1 MYKAP
6 YISNSFSI
14 YSSREYMPQLMI
26 VMSFIALLFVSTSS
40 FARENNP
47 GSALTCS
54 GNGTKGFLSNGSYG
68 SLATSFTSNNYQNVT
83 SQTTATGSTNANIP
97 LKIKISSV
105 GSNTGASLNTLMSGG
120 YSAIRF
126 AGNTP
131 TNSAVRDEITLEFQ
145 NSSNNNPLFLDK
157 VALSAF
163 DIDKLSNRTSYW
175 DDNVKFI
182 GVTQSGTTIN
192 GSFQNISNSNVI
204 NTNGEGLRL
213 DTNDNCGDTLESKC
227 QGSIAFSDPVKSV
240 KIIYTN
246 TDNDTTN
253 SVTSRLFDFRL
264 DSYCYQPASY
274 EITKNDGTDSIGVS
288 NITDYLIR
296 VTNNGNTPLTNI
308 VLKDP
313 SATGLTKQ
321 NNITCD
327 ATDPTNTCTTAP
339 SKVQLED
346 TNGFIITSLAVGK
359 TYSIRVPTKVTAA
372 EGSTVTNTASIKVT
386 ELAEKQASDSNTVT
400 SVFSGGSPVAPAS
413 CPSGHKMYYV
423 GNTPPSYTPIETL
436 PINWTTGSLSK
447 EYVFANIK
455 FNLSFTDQINLRTG
469 YPTGTNFTDA
479 TANAINMYHSSF
491 RAAIDHKLTATINK
505 PVSKYGFV
513 VQDLDA
519 NQSGQYIE
527 SITLA
532 SPSGFF
538 SRTENKPFQLSN
550 GNQTISGTAWDNC
563 NTANSCN
570 FNIDWGYKPAL
581 MPFAITHGNP
591 SVGSTTTSAGNY
603 VTGYSDFY
611 FCLAPPKLV
620 VKKVLDGNRMNDTD
634 TKRDQFEVKV
644 TGNALSANSFTTTGN
659 GSTVNNGTSDLLGLT
674 ADTETNKNTYTISER
689 VVNGLA
695 SSYSATYSCNN
706 STTGSTFT
714 TTNGILNADT
724 PDTLNTRSFTISNL
738 NYGDEITC
746 TITNAPSVYTFTGFV
761 FNDNGGIADNDNNQ
775 SDVSSKF
782 TGNSNYFNGIFD
794 NSGNNNDSGIGA
806 DGLQVRL
813 TNCGP
818 NGGTD
823 IAGTTA
829 KNIPLVVASGLLLGQ
844 YKFTVPASVISALT
858 PQKVCLVQ
866 VEPPNWE
873 YSVDTTPNIREVELV
888 ANILDYKTEANTS
901 RNLDFGEVKSQYAA
915 LVLRK
920 AQYVNDCPST
930 LTYTA
935 SDINKADNTDPKT
948 GFSESPI
955 NGTNGNAL
963 TPGQC
968 IAYRI
973 TATNRSNLAI
983 NDFVMQDILQKKGV
997 NSAPVTSV
1005 IANPALSTEYAAD
1018 SPIVGAN
1025 GIVKTTPLVLA
1036 PRTKRDFYFN
1046 TKYGTTSNP

>member
-1 MYKAP
+1 MYEAR
-6 YISNSFSI
+6 YFSNSL
-14 YSSREYMPQLMI
+14 RNYMPQLII

-47 GSALTCS
+47 GSALTCP
-54 GNGTKGFLSNGSYG
+54 GNGTKGFLSNGSYD
-68 SLATSFTSNNYQNVT
+68 SLVTSFTSNNYQNVT

-97 LKIKISSV
+97 LKIKMSSV
-105 GSNTGASLNTLMSGG
+105 GSNTGGRFNTLASGG

-126 AGNTP
+126 TGNTP
-131 TNSAVRDEITLEFQ
+131 TNSSVRDEITLEFQ
-145 NSSNNNPLFLDK
+145 NSSNSNPLFLDK

-163 DIDKLSNRTSYW
+163 DIDKLSSAGNYW

-182 GVTQSGTTIN
+182 GTTQSGTTIN

-213 DTNDNCGDTLESKC
+213 NTDANCGDTLESQC

-313 SATGLTKQ
+313 SVTGLTKQ
-321 NNITCD
+321 DNITCD

-339 SKVQLED
+339 SKVLLES
-346 TNGFIITSLAVGK
+346 TNGFTIPSLAVGK

-372 EGSTVTNTASIKVT
+372 QGSTVTNTASIKVA

-400 SVFSGGSPVAPAS
+400 SIFSGGSPVAPAI
-413 CPSGHKMYYV
+413 CPSGHKMYYI
-423 GNTPPSYTPIETL
+423 GANPPSYTPKETL
-436 PINWTTGSLSK
+436 PISWTSGSFAK
-447 EYVFANIK
+447 EYVFGNLK
-455 FNLSFTDQINLRTG
+455 FNLSFTDRLNLQAG
-469 YPTGTNFTDA
+469 YPTSNDFSNA
-479 TANAINMYHSSF
+479 TSNAINMYHSSF
-491 RAAIDHKLTATINK
+491 RAAIDHRLTATINK

-538 SRTENKPFQLSN
+538 SRIENKPFQLSN

-563 NTANSCN
+563 NTASPCN

-581 MPFAITHGNP
+581 TPFAITHGNP

>member
-1 MYKAP
+1 MYEAR
-6 YISNSFSI
+6 YSSNSL
-14 YSSREYMPQLMI
+14 RNYMPQLII

-47 GSALTCS
+47 GSALTCP
-54 GNGTKGFLSNGSYG
+54 GNGTKGFLSNGSYD
-68 SLATSFTSNNYQNVT
+68 SLVTSFTSNNYQNVT

-97 LKIKISSV
+97 LKIKMSSV
-105 GSNTGASLNTLMSGG
+105 GSNTGGRFNTLASGG

-126 AGNTP
+126 TGNTP
-131 TNSAVRDEITLEFQ
+131 TNSSVRDEITLEFQ
-145 NSSNNNPLFLDK
+145 NSSNSNPLFLDK

-163 DIDKLSNRTSYW
+163 DIDKLSSAGNYW

-182 GVTQSGTTIN
+182 GTTQSGTTIN

-213 DTNDNCGDTLESKC
+213 NTDANCGDTLESQC

-313 SATGLTKQ
+313 SVTGLTKQ
-321 NNITCD
+321 DNITCD

-339 SKVQLED
+339 SKVLLES
-346 TNGFIITSLAVGK
+346 TNGFTIPSLAVGK

-372 EGSTVTNTASIKVT
+372 QGSTVTNTASIKVA

-400 SVFSGGSPVAPAS
+400 SIFSGGSPVAPAI
-413 CPSGHKMYYV
+413 CPSGHKMYYI
-423 GNTPPSYTPIETL
+423 GANPPSYTPKETL
-436 PINWTTGSLSK
+436 PISWTSGSFAK
-447 EYVFANIK
+447 EYVFGNLK
-455 FNLSFTDQINLRTG
+455 FNLSFTDRLNLQAG
-469 YPTGTNFTDA
+469 YPTSNDFSNA
-479 TANAINMYHSSF
+479 TSNAINMYHSSF
-491 RAAIDHKLTATINK
+491 RAAIDHRLTATINK

-538 SRTENKPFQLSN
+538 SRIENKPFQLSN

-563 NTANSCN
+563 NTASPCN

-581 MPFAITHGNP
+581 TPFAITHGNP

-620 VKKVLDGNRMNDTD
+620 VKKALDGNRVNDTD
-634 TKRDQFEVKV
+634 AKRDQFEVKV
-644 TGNALSANSFTTTGN
+644 TGGSIATNAFTTTGAAAAVTN
-659 GSTVNNGTSDLLGLT
+659 DSSDLLSLAEAT
-674 ADTETNKNTYTISER
+674 TYTIIET
-689 VVNGLA
+689 VINGSA
-695 SSYSATYSCNN
+695 NDYSANYTCNN
-706 STTGSTFT
+706 TTTGSTFT
-714 TTNGILNADT
+714 TTSGATTLNTSST
-724 PDTLNTRSFTISNL
+724 PNTRSFTLSNT
-738 NYGDEITC
+738 NFGDEITC
-746 TITNAPSVYTFTGFV
+746 TITNSPKNYTFSGTV
-761 FNDNGGIADNDNNQ
+761 FNDNGGITNANAENADIT
-775 SDVSSKF
+775 SS
-782 TGNSNYFNGIFD
+782 TSPYASNSNYFNGIFD
-794 NSGNNNDSGIGA
+794 LSAPVEAGIEGSTVKLVNCTTPTTEYATQAVSSTGTYQLTASAVTITSNPNNICLVEVRSDSTYPIRTTPTSKTISIVSNTFNYPNNNFGRVI
-806 DGLQVRL
+806 
-813 TNCGP
+813 
-818 NGGTD
+818 
-823 IAGTTA
+823 TA
-829 KNIPLVVASGLLLGQ
+829 N
-844 YKFTVPASVISALT
+844 
-858 PQKVCLVQ
+858 
-866 VEPPNWE
+866 
-873 YSVDTTPNIREVELV
+873 
-888 ANILDYKTEANTS
+888 
-901 RNLDFGEVKSQYAA
+901 AA